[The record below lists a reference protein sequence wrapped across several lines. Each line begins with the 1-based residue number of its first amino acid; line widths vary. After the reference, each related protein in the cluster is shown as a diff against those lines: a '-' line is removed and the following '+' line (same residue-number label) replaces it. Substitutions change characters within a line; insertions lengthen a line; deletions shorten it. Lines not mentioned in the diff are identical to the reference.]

1 MFLCSGQ
8 LKHHVAAASRG
19 RYSLNTIALTPRGTI
34 STDGHSLLF
43 APYPEVDAAE
53 APLIEGLNPASPAP
67 QVEPFLVSLDDA
79 AKAAAMLGKRNRF
92 APPVT
97 QFLQA
102 EIRGDTM
109 TLGATDLS
117 NAQTMTVRQV
127 GGVFPDVARVIPD
140 YAKAMAVSINLDQ
153 LIRTLKALKGVTR
166 EEVVTLRVID
176 DQCAIGLSCKDGACA
191 LSMPV
196 QVDKPEEHVPDQLVR
211 LQPLADTEGPPPA
224 SPTAPPAAPEDD
236 DDEEFEVPSETEMR
250 DAQEVF
256 ETQPVIPEPTT
267 ATTATRP
274 KRKRRRKQGQNA
286 QDELQAILSG
296 A

>member
-1 MFLCSGQ
+1 MFLCSSQ

-43 APYPEVDAAE
+43 APYPDVDAAE
-53 APLIEGLNPASPAP
+53 APLIEGVNPASPAP

-127 GGVFPDVARVIPD
+127 DGVFPDVARVIPD

-176 DQCAIGLSCKDGACA
+176 DQSAIGLSCKDGACA

-196 QVDKPEEHVPDQLVR
+196 QVDKPEEHVPDQLA
-211 LQPLADTEGPPPA
+211 LLDPKAAPAGPPPA
-224 SPTAPPAAPEDD
+224 KPTAPPAAPEG
-236 DDEEFEVPSETEMR
+236 DDEDDLPTETEMV
-250 DAQEVF
+250 DAQSVYQA
-256 ETQPVIPEPTT
+256 ETARPEASTVSAP
-267 ATTATRP
+267 P
-274 KRKRRRKQGQNA
+274 RRRRRRARVTAKPQN
-286 QDELQAILSG
+286 ELKEILTG